1 MTIARASVT
10 FSIEDEEKNK
20 KIYLGLLDTGST
32 GSLTNEEIMNKL
44 GLETTKGSSTWD
56 TNNGAY
62 KLEGWAQQRFCAFT
76 NSHTREKRTAPS
88 FM

>member
-20 KIYLGLLDTGST
+20 KIYLGLLDTGSV
-32 GSLTNEEIMNKL
+32 GSLMNKEIMNKL
-44 GLETTKGSSTWD
+44 GLETTKSSITWY
-56 TNNGAY
+56 TNNGAC
-62 KLEGWAQQRFCAFT
+62 KLEEWAQQRICAFP
-76 NSHTREKRTAPS
+76 NSHTRERRTAPS